1 MSWHFNPMFFPI
13 PKFVDSCEAKRPLVV
28 YSLSVAFL
36 NLRYIS
42 SVVSVVSLLNSKWGV
57 CVASDVHELNL
68 ASSWEKKNRATTA
81 LTKISIC
88 GPRTN
93 HDVELLQLGVRSR
106 VRTPACPSMCFGR
119 DASISEDP
127 DASTLFASEID
138 SSSPM

>member
-1 MSWHFNPMFFPI
+1 MSTTYR
-13 PKFVDSCEAKRPLVV
+13 VETDE
-28 YSLSVAFL
+28 
-36 NLRYIS
+36 
-42 SVVSVVSLLNSKWGV
+42 VVSVVISPINSNA
-57 CVASDVHELNL
+57 CVASDVHEFNL